1 MLWPLR
7 WCIFRWRKRFIAFA
21 VLVGTDWWHI
31 LQAVL
36 MSKTLPYNRCRGT
49 FWQRFP
55 QLWRMKRV
63 YFQLLSITSSIW
75 VCKTSLLWSKRGR
88 AAKDVAFLQAC
99 VLFALQPFDINWSY
113 RLLFVAMRIVIID
126 SRKIYPKV
134 HSLSP
139 LCALLYAGVHYL
151 CEHNPNLP
159 PCRAGDMQRYRQRG
173 STRTDCCRLCFL
185 LLCDRLIE
193 LPILRKC
200 PNLSLLWT

>member
-1 MLWPLR
+1 M
-7 WCIFRWRKRFIAFA
+7 
-21 VLVGTDWWHI
+21 VGTDWWHI

-99 VLFALQPFDINWSY
+99 VPFALQPFYINWSY

-159 PCRAGDMQRYRQRG
+159 PCRAAIQAERQHTDWLLSVMFSSAVRQADRT
-173 STRTDCCRLCFL
+173 TRIKEVSE
-185 LLCDRLIE
+185 LIIVMDINFYGI
-193 LPILRKC
+193 PIV
-200 PNLSLLWT
+200 